1 MRTYIL
7 RFGSSWCT
15 HISKKKFVQ
24 KRWTMH
30 AKPAF
35 PSSRTANTHVW
46 SDHMNKYRQLRNM
59 ASDALFIAATSD
71 SQSEQVMELLR
82 SILVD
87 GEKTDLDEGHR
98 SFVPLLA
105 YFSAAR
111 ECCTDDVENPIKIV
125 PKGRPT
131 TEESNKRIKSR
142 RERMR
147 GVKSNKV
154 SAHVYLIVHF
164 HTCLQC

>member
-1 MRTYIL
+1 
-7 RFGSSWCT
+7 
-15 HISKKKFVQ
+15 
-24 KRWTMH
+24 
-30 AKPAF
+30 
-35 PSSRTANTHVW
+35 
-46 SDHMNKYRQLRNM
+46 MNKYHQLRNM
-59 ASDALFIAATSD
+59 TSDALFTAAASD

-87 GEKTDLDEGHR
+87 GEKTDLDGGHK

-131 TEESNKRIKSR
+131 TEESNKRIKSTH
-142 RERMR
+142 ERMR
-147 GVKSNKV
+147 KKSNEV